1 MKEIEASLW
10 VHARKNPS
18 NVEKLISKLLAKKK
32 LKVLKSIGKQS
43 PIKLENCSYIKD
55 YPLMGHIF
63 LKERQVK
70 THL

>member
-32 LKVLKSIGKQS
+32 IKSFEKYWEAIPYK
-43 PIKLENCSYIKD
+43 IRKLFLYQRLSFN
-55 YPLMGHIF
+55 GAHIF
-63 LKERQVK
+63 ERK
-70 THL
+70 AS